1 MATQIKSTINDVI
14 NHVNATGN
22 SNIKFKTY
30 PAISNFYSPVDM
42 TSSIGIEIVEDT
54 HQMFPSSGL
63 RIQVAFWLRGR
74 MAVQYLYIQ
83 KKQAWVAAICA
94 YK

>member
-83 KKQAWVAAICA
+83 KKKAWVAAICA
-94 YK
+94 YT